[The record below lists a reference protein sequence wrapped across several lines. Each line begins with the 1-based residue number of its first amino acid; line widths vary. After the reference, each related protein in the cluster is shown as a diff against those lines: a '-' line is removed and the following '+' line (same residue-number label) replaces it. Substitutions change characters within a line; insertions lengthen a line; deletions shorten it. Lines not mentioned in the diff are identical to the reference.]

1 MIQRG
6 MPPQRLATLKVL
18 QGGKKLTTVQ
28 VENAIDKEHHHNIAK
43 QLSNYRMQGWI
54 DNEYPGARYGINRQ
68 AVWFLT
74 PKAEEF
80 LKTGV
85 MPPAG
90 KTKAKKRKYTKRQ
103 PEAQPIPSPPP
114 RPNISSTADTLA
126 ENITSLIA
134 ENATYRELLLELH
147 TTIEKRLQIGKFAN
161 EITTEN

>member
-28 VENAIDKEHHHNIAK
+28 IENAIDKQYSKNIAK
-43 QLSNYRMQGWI
+43 QLSNYRVQEWL
-54 DNEYPGARYGINRQ
+54 DNDYLGGGNQ